1 VWLIKK
7 QQNMKRNIFYILS
20 LILLPMMV
28 MGQFQEV
35 NVPFSDM
42 SKRGKLVVN
51 VKMGPVTVVGTGR
64 QDVLVKYKSGEG
76 KELGFEE
83 AKGGLKRISGGF
95 AGIEITEKNNEV
107 YVGSQSWTKSIVL
120 EIEVPQDI
128 DIKLDAHNFGDI
140 NVDNIKGEVAIKS
153 FNGSINA
160 ENISGSLVASTYAGG
175 LKASF
180 NSVTPD
186 TPLSWARSLPGL
198 TWTSNSRRSNSRRA
212 KTTPCSALLSTSGL
226 PVRLTAA
233 ARKLPSRIFQEIF
246 ISEKSKKGAV
256 SPSGSPANITFLK
269 GVLGKKIPFFLPEHP
284 SKRKLFGVE

>member
-1 VWLIKK
+1 
-7 QQNMKRNIFYILS
+7 MKRNIFYILS

-186 TPLSWARSLPGL
+186 TPLSFTCYAGDIDITLPASVKASFKMHTEMG
-198 TWTSNSRRSNSRRA
+198 
-212 KTTPCSALLSTSGL
+212 
-226 PVRLTAA
+226 
-233 ARKLPSRIFQEIF
+233 EIF
-246 ISEKSKKGAV
+246 TGFDMDLKQPEIKQSKGKNNTV
-256 SPSGSPANITFLK
+256 LRTFVDEWIT
-269 GVLGKKIPFFLPEHP
+269 GKVNGGGPEVTVKNF
-284 SKRKLFGVE
+284 S